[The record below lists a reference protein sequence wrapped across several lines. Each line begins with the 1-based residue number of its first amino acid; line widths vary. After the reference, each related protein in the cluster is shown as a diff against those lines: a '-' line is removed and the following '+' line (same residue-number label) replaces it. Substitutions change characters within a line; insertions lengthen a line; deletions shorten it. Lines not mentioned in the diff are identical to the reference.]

1 MKIIYR
7 ILIVIIINLVF
18 LFPGDF
24 AYPIENGIR
33 QMGISHPLIYGMKNN
48 LEIST
53 HPILFLIKPNV
64 QVKKFH
70 GEIKGIGLASRYSFD
85 YSTQLLKLIQR
96 KGRFG
101 ILSKDPD
108 IGAIPNLFII
118 QGEWLVTKKL
128 TDISLTKKLGMSICP
143 GCELDKRHLVDL
155 PLAYPRM
162 AIYHYGIA
170 TNLGV
175 DLDYNFTENGSI
187 KMDLDLLFIPEVNI
201 FIEHK
206 LLCNY
211 QVFTNYTLSA
221 GYKLTH
227 GNYPYGEQWDIFPLI
242 DLSWQWKK

>member
-1 MKIIYR
+1 VKYFQ
-7 ILIVIIINLVF
+7 LISLLF
-18 LFPGDF
+18 LLNSEVLLSGDN
-24 AYPIENGIR
+24 AYPLENGVR
-33 QMGISHPLIYGMKNN
+33 QMGVFQPSIFGMKNN
-48 LEIST
+48 LEVST

-96 KGRFG
+96 KGKFG

-108 IGAIPNLFII
+108 IGEIPNLFII

-128 TDISLTKKLGMSICP
+128 TGFSLTGKLGMSICP
-143 GCELDKRHLVDL
+143 TCELDKRHMVDL

-170 TNLGV
+170 ANSGV
-175 DLDYNFTENGSI
+175 DLYYSFSKNISI
-187 KMDLDLLFIPEVNI
+187 IIDMDLFFLPEENI
-201 FIEHK
+201 FTEHK
-206 LLCNY
+206 LLGNY
-211 QVFTNYTLSA
+211 QFSNIYTLSA
-221 GYKLTH
+221 GYKLTY
-227 GNYPYGEQWDIFPLI
+227 GNYPYGKQLDIFPLI